1 MDQKQVGLFIA
12 QLRREKN
19 LTQEQLGEQ
28 VGVTN
33 KTVSRWE
40 NGNYMPDLAT
50 LQILCAEL
58 DVSVNELLSG
68 QRLDDG
74 QFRRKA
80 DENLLCSMQQ
90 LKAMQRLKFVSQ
102 SFAAAGVGF
111 LCAVAI
117 NPDIGRRILTLAAAV
132 LLIGVGWMLQ
142 AHYDK
147 QLDRYFYKKEELQ

>member
-1 MDQKQVGLFIA
+1 MNQKQIGLFIA

-19 LTQEQLGEQ
+19 LTQEQLGER

-68 QRLDDG
+68 RRLEEEE
-74 QFRRKA
+74 FRQKA
-80 DENLLCSMQQ
+80 DENLLCTMQQ
-90 LKAMQRLKFVSQ
+90 MKAMRRLKSVSQ
-102 SFAAAGVGF
+102 FFASAGVGF
-111 LCAVAI
+111 FMCCGNQSRHRTAYCYVDSGGFNDWSWL
-117 NPDIGRRILTLAAAV
+117 DFTGTL
-132 LLIGVGWMLQ
+132 
-142 AHYDK
+142 
-147 QLDRYFYKKEELQ
+147 R

>member
-1 MDQKQVGLFIA
+1 MDQKQIGLFIA

-19 LTQEQLGEQ
+19 LTQEQLGER

-68 QRLDDG
+68 RRLEEEE
-74 QFRRKA
+74 FRQKA
-80 DENLLCSMQQ
+80 DENLLCTMQQ
-90 LKAMQRLKFVSQ
+90 MKAMRRLKSVSQ
-102 SFAAAGVGF
+102 FFASAGVGF

-117 NPDIGRRILTLAAAV
+117 NPDIGRRIVTLTVAV
-132 LLIGVGWMLQ
+132 LMIGVGWILQ

-147 QLDRYFYKKEELQ
+147 RLDRYFYKKEELK

>member
-28 VGVTN
+28 IGVTN

-58 DVSVNELLSG
+58 GVSVNELLSG
-68 QRLDDG
+68 QRLDDS
-74 QFRRKA
+74 QFRQKA

-90 LKAMQRLKFVSQ
+90 MKAIRRLKFVSQ
-102 SFAAAGVGF
+102 SFAAAW
-111 LCAVAI
+111 
-117 NPDIGRRILTLAAAV
+117 RRFFVRSGHQSRYWTAYRHADSGGSV
-132 LLIGVGWMLQ
+132 DWSW
-142 AHYDK
+142 
-147 QLDRYFYKKEELQ
+147 LDATGPLR